1 MRTMPRLQHTT
12 TRWAKSFPTVVSV
25 PISQYTC
32 HYERGPKICKK
43 IFSRHCDLR
52 SVLVSAQ
59 NTKFKTYTIL
69 FRRRHQK
76 NHFRPSKC
84 THCKKG
90 FPSPKDLER
99 HNNSVHDNTV
109 KYFCPHDY
117 CRDALKPDME
127 GWLQWGFRRKDHWL
141 KHLRAE
147 HQAGQEEVKA
157 LKKEIPTA
165 VLKDGVWSAVLGKSE
180 QRVVANEVRSVGS
193 SNE

>member
-1 MRTMPRLQHTT
+1 
-12 TRWAKSFPTVVSV
+12 
-25 PISQYTC
+25 
-32 HYERGPKICKK
+32 
-43 IFSRHCDLR
+43 
-52 SVLVSAQ
+52 
-59 NTKFKTYTIL
+59 
-69 FRRRHQK
+69 
-76 NHFRPSKC
+76 
-84 THCKKG
+84 
-90 FPSPKDLER
+90 
-99 HNNSVHDNTV
+99 
-109 KYFCPHDY
+109 
-117 CRDALKPDME
+117 ME